1 MLTNRPPTSTIKA
14 STSRHV
20 ANSRPTDDQNQDAG
34 QDHHRRHRTHRQGV
48 ERAVDP
54 SKLGTRSTASKLESK
69 RLQEQDSDSNN
80 HTSDLRE
87 RDRNNQKEQ
96 QQQQQQQQQVRER
109 DDHLHPHSSR
119 QSRSTS
125 RQRSGESSKHSRHH
139 HHHHHHHHQ
148 RSSRP
153 AVDED
158 DESALR
164 TSIGRGRGRGHEH
177 ERNNSPFDRPQ
188 SRHSTMDED
197 LANVSIRTNPGK
209 RDGSG
214 LLTIRDILDDPELQ
228 TVKGLTRGGEQLPQK
243 QSSQIH
249 QSQSRKA
256 LRQPLPEDGTEQGAG
271 NLKPNGRAA
280 GGTSRRSQ
288 ESLATQQH
296 SRTSDKPNRV
306 AATMEDNRYDP
317 SLTSNDTP
325 LDRSP
330 KLQQFR
336 DRLDNFMSRVKQ
348 KATTGNDMKGY
359 QDPVV
364 RSQTTHSATKG
375 VPSTPSAI
383 KRAPKDIPD
392 FSMDDSVFITSMDDE
407 QDDSEDEEDEDD
419 TDVTQKTAEHIP
431 SLARSNQAV
440 ASSSKA
446 RQPPNNS
453 AGTATN
459 APSTRARQPQ
469 DKMVLSRHAPQRPDI
484 ENHDQ
489 DDEDLSDDPGYE
501 NFDSFAR
508 ETALARARREQAK
521 GQQLRKSSSKTGRSP
536 SLETKGASGSV
547 EQWSHTS
554 PSLLGLPAPATTS
567 RANSK
572 SPATVSSSKS
582 PLVSPRFV
590 GVDGGVVSNHHS
602 SFNRSL
608 RKEQQQQQQQQP
620 LAVGVPS
627 SLNKLS
633 ISPVHVPVNTTPTT
647 TTHTRRRTLDHG
659 RDLALEDLTSPTGQ
673 DPVMGGILGG
683 RRGSKKPTLLTADD
697 DDDRFPRPSIM
708 SPYMRLN
715 EPVQLHDH
723 AATEGRF
730 FDLAGSIGEGQAVS
744 HVYDML
750 KDQIRRLKREKKA
763 LLSVIK
769 SLKKDIRKAQRELAR
784 ERREKDALS
793 ASLSA
798 YSSASPSSR
807 AQHRKNNG
815 TKVEQVLESLQQRV
829 EAIEGLVATKEKLIE
844 EQNKELS
851 ILHADLSED
860 EEDSDL
866 ESEESESDDD
876 DEEDEEEEEEE
887 PLRLSRAIS
896 VATPQAGKSHRK
908 DTKRS
913 SLKGK
918 DKHRSSPALIDR
930 AATGSS
936 VPLDAATSPS
946 PAVPATAS
954 SSSLRRSKDSK
965 QEQAKVGENVVRFE
979 VPLPSNMRAS
989 QVVYLPSLSHS
1000 LSALASLSMSPSSAP
1015 PGTGGDP
1022 KGLFIP
1028 ATILSTQ
1035 ATTAA
1040 AAAAALTALSS
1051 SPSPSMH
1058 HQKDLKDENDHHQ
1071 EQETDEDDD
1080 DGEDEQRGADQR
1092 PHQSA
1097 LSRSGSSKDQGAGAI
1112 TVSTRPKPVMDP
1124 TVIKTI
1130 DSLRRSIGRYE
1141 SPTAASRRQGETM
1154 EPEDN
1159 SKAQQEDS
1167 DERQSEQMPDQQTKG
1182 DTLRRSKAVYGD
1194 EISMKSSTG
1203 PTAGKDAG
1211 EDESESRQGRSERS
1225 VSGRF
1230 DLDEQ
1235 SMIDSDIE
1243 ARPPKIHIDM
1253 DRVLSLLKAHN
1264 PKRCVVCNSQHAGGS
1279 RDRNSHTHHKD
1290 SRRHEVNK
1298 GDHQCQDE
1306 RPQKPSSQSQ
1316 ESRAETSDQQPMQ
1329 PKNIPTVDNDRDE
1342 QGQQAPPNSHEEEDQ
1357 QVQQPD
1363 DDKNANDIDAELNEI
1378 MDGFYHRLGF
1388 AEHNYRGSYRELQE
1402 LHTLLEQYKRSC
1414 GVDPQKL
1421 ATAEQKIQR
1430 IEHMLMQAAQL
1441 FKTTEQKFHE

>member
-54 SKLGTRSTASKLESK
+54 SKLGTRSTASTLESK
-69 RLQEQDSDSNN
+69 RLQEHDSDSNN

-87 RDRNNQKEQ
+87 RDRNNQKE

-153 AVDED
+153 AVDGN

-164 TSIGRGRGRGHEH
+164 TSIGRGRGRAREQ

-188 SRHSTMDED
+188 SRQSTMDED

-256 LRQPLPEDGTEQGAG
+256 LRPPLPEDNTEQGASS
-271 NLKPNGRAA
+271 LKPNGKAA

-288 ESLATQQH
+288 ESLATQQYA
-296 SRTSDKPNRV
+296 RTSDKPNRA
-306 AATMEDNRYDP
+306 AATLEDNRYDP
-317 SLTSNDTP
+317 SLTSNDAP

-336 DRLDNFMSRVKQ
+336 DRLDNFM
-348 KATTGNDMKGY
+348 
-359 QDPVV
+359 
-364 RSQTTHSATKG
+364 
-375 VPSTPSAI
+375 
-383 KRAPKDIPD
+383 RAPKDIPD

-459 APSTRARQPQ
+459 APSTRAKQPQ
-469 DKMVLSRHAPQRPDI
+469 DKMGLSRHAPQRPDI
-484 ENHDQ
+484 EDHDQ

-590 GVDGGVVSNHHS
+590 GVDGGVVSNHRS

-683 RRGSKKPTLLTADD
+683 RRGSKKPTLLTADDD

-807 AQHRKNNG
+807 AQDRKNNG

-851 ILHADLSED
+851 ILHAGLSED

-876 DEEDEEEEEEE
+876 DEEDEEDEEEE

-896 VATPQAGKSHRK
+896 AATPQAGKSHRK

-930 AATGSS
+930 TATGSS

-965 QEQAKVGENVVRFE
+965 QEQTKVGENVVRFE

-1000 LSALASLSMSPSSAP
+1000 LSALASLSMSPSSVP

-1035 ATTAA
+1035 ATTAV

-1051 SPSPSMH
+1051 SPSPSLH
-1058 HQKDLKDENDHHQ
+1058 HQKVQKDGNDHHH
-1071 EQETDEDDD
+1071 EQETDEDGD

-1092 PHQSA
+1092 SRQSA
-1097 LSRSGSSKDQGAGAI
+1097 LSRSGSSKDQGAGTI

-1159 SKAQQEDS
+1159 SRAQQEDS
-1167 DERQSEQMPDQQTKG
+1167 NGRQSEQMPDQQTQG

-1203 PTAGKDAG
+1203 PTAGKDGG

-1290 SRRHEVNK
+1290 SRRHEVNM
-1298 GDHQCQDE
+1298 GDHQCQNE
-1306 RPQKPSSQSQ
+1306 RPQKPSLQSH
-1316 ESRAETSDQQPMQ
+1316 ESRAEASDQQPKQ
-1329 PKNIPTVDNDRDE
+1329 TKNIPTVDDEHDE
-1342 QGQQAPPNSHEEEDQ
+1342 QGQQAPPNSHEGEDQ

-1414 GVDPQKL
+1414 EVDPQKL

-1430 IEHMLMQAAQL
+1430 IEQMLMQAAQL